1 MRTRRTSRVTATAA
15 AVLASAVALTGCQ
28 GVFDLP
34 LPGGAAQG
42 SDVYRVTVEFND
54 VLDLVPQSAVKVND
68 VTVGAVDKVTLDG
81 WHARVRVRLLD
92 SVKLPD
98 NAVAELRQTSLLGE
112 KFVSLSPP
120 ADRPEQGRLSAGD
133 VIPLS
138 RSGRNP
144 EVEEVL
150 GALSLILNGGGVAQL
165 KTINVELTKAMS
177 GRESDIKSAIKA
189 LDVFI
194 GGLDDQKADIVR
206 ALDGLDHLSAR
217 LAEQRGDIAT
227 AIEHLGPGLKVL
239 ADQRRQLTEML
250 TALSDLGQVGTRV
263 ITASKADTV
272 ANLKALEPTLTRL
285 ADAGAD
291 LPNALAIMFTYPFP
305 NAAAGAVQGDFTNL
319 RITADLDL
327 RNILS
332 NLKPPNAPGPPGIPL
347 PVPSLPTLP
356 GVPPL
361 PTPPVPVPVPVP
373 TVTLPGGTVPLPP
386 LSPLAGTPGGNGTC
400 PTGVCIGAPR
410 QGSIGAPRQ
419 GSIGAP
425 HQGTAYNMNLAALM
439 MGGYA

>member
-1 MRTRRTSRVTATAA
+1 MRPSRLRRVTATVAA
-15 AVLASAVALTGCQ
+15 ALAASVALSGCQ

-42 SDVYRVTVEFND
+42 SNVYRVTVEFND

-68 VTVGAVDKVTLDG
+68 VTVGAVDKITLDG
-81 WHARVRVRLLD
+81 WHARVRIRLLD

-112 KFVSLSPP
+112 KFVSLAPP
-120 ADRPEQGRLSAGD
+120 TDRPATGRLSDGD
-133 VIPLS
+133 TIPLA

-177 GRESDIKSAIKA
+177 GRESDIRSAIKQ

-206 ALDGLDHLSAR
+206 ALDGLDRLSAR
-217 LAEQRGDIAT
+217 LAKQRGDIAT
-227 AIEHLGPGLKVL
+227 AIDNLGPGLKVL
-239 ADQRRQLTEML
+239 ADQRRQLTQML
-250 TALSDLGQVGTRV
+250 VALSDLGKVGTRV
-263 ITASKADTV
+263 IKASKADTV
-272 ANLKALEPTLTRL
+272 ANLKALQPTLTKL
-285 ADAGAD
+285 ADAGAN
-291 LPNALAIMFTYPFP
+291 LPNALAIAFTYPFP
-305 NAAAGAVQGDFTNL
+305 NAAAGAVKGDYTNL

-332 NLKPPNAPGPPGIPL
+332 NLGASGG
-347 PVPSLPTLP
+347 PTLP
-356 GVPPL
+356 TAL
-361 PTPPVPVPVPVP
+361 PTQLP
-373 TVTLPGGTVPLPP
+373 TQL
-386 LSPLAGTPGGNGTC
+386 
-400 PTGVCIGAPR
+400 
-410 QGSIGAPRQ
+410 
-419 GSIGAP
+419 
-425 HQGTAYNMNLAALM
+425 
-439 MGGYA
+439 